1 MIMEQEYKI
10 AALIQRYVSGNAT
23 EEERNEVERWMA
35 ESEEHGVLME
45 KFRSDVFLQEQLA
58 EHDIFDVEVA
68 FKRFRKSKREKE
80 RRLLVY
86 RMAGV
91 AAVLLV
97 VLGVAVYSWIR
108 KETGPE
114 NMAQLVEVLSPG
126 SSRATLILAGGK
138 EVHLNDSMHLEIKE
152 QMAMIKVKGD
162 EVYYS
167 EDAEYADSSDLQP
180 SINKVVTSRGGE
192 YKLVLSDGTK
202 VWLNADSRFEFPSK
216 FVGQERCVYV
226 EGEVYFE
233 VAKDVSHPFVV
244 TTKQA
249 KVRVLGTSFNVRA
262 YPDEIYRTTL
272 LEGCVEVLY
281 KKDVV
286 KLQPHEQWILDEGVG
301 RVAPVNVR
309 MAASWKN
316 GSFAF
321 DDEPLLNVFQELE
334 RWYDVH
340 VFIANEE
347 IREMKFTGIFPRYA
361 NMDKVL
367 NIVELATGVSCKVS
381 NRTIVISK
389 HENKSGK

>member
-10 AALIQRYVSGNAT
+10 VALIQRYVSGNAT

-86 RMAGV
+86 RVAGV

-152 QMAMIKVKGD
+152 HMAMIKVKGD

>member
-1 MIMEQEYKI
+1 MEQEYKI

-86 RMAGV
+86 RVAGV

-126 SSRATLILAGGK
+126 SSRATLILAGGR
-138 EVHLNDSMHLEIKE
+138 EVHLNDSVHLEIKE

-192 YKLVLSDGTK
+192 YKLILSDGTK

-216 FVGQERCVYV
+216 FVGQERRVYV

-272 LEGCVEVLY
+272 LEGCVEVLS

-286 KLQPHEQWILDEGVG
+286 KLQPHEQWILDGDVG

>member
-1 MIMEQEYKI
+1 MEQEYKI

-86 RMAGV
+86 RVAGV

-286 KLQPHEQWILDEGVG
+286 KLQPHEQWILDGDVG

>member
-35 ESEEHGVLME
+35 ESEEPGVLME

-86 RMAGV
+86 RVAGV

>member
-1 MIMEQEYKI
+1 MEQEYKI

-86 RMAGV
+86 RVAGV

>member
-1 MIMEQEYKI
+1 MEQEYKI

-45 KFRSDVFLQEQLA
+45 KFRSDAFWQEQLA

-86 RMAGV
+86 RVAGV

-192 YKLVLSDGTK
+192 YKLILSDGTK

-286 KLQPHEQWILDEGVG
+286 KLQPHEQWILDEGVR